1 MSRRKRELLTLPKNE
16 EEWVEILRKAAKA
29 GRESILENYDLT
41 SRSKITKRGVG
52 GDLTL
57 KIDEASESAIYK
69 SLIEDLGEGSFVF
82 VSEEIGEIKTR
93 GTQYKPIIFCDPLDG
108 SHNALVGIP
117 LFSISLSV
125 LGLNRGMDPSERR
138 YLGDVDIGFILNVP
152 SKDEFYAIKGLGS
165 FHNQRPIIASRE
177 PSVRARFATLGIE
190 CGDLD
195 FLKAILKNFGT
206 KEVYKFRVLGSAA
219 ISYCMLAEG
228 SFDGFIFVQ
237 PNGARTIDSPAG
249 YLIAREM
256 GRVFSDLSGKTKNL
270 DKVELGF
277 DSRINVVG
285 GKNRKSLSRLIR
297 ILRKTARKISKK
309 TNAE

>member
-1 MSRRKRELLTLPKNE
+1 MTRKIKLLNLPKNDQ
-16 EEWVEILRKAAKA
+16 EWVEILRKAAKA
-29 GRESILENYDLT
+29 GRQSILENYDLAT
-41 SRSKITKRGVG
+41 RSRMTKRGVG

-69 SLIEDLGEGSFVF
+69 SLIEDLGEDSFVF

-93 GTQYKPIIFCDPLDG
+93 GTHHKPIIFCDPLDG

-125 LGLNRGMDPSERR
+125 LGLNRGISPSERR

-152 SKDEFYAIKGLGS
+152 TEDEFYAIKGLGS
-165 FHNQRPIIASRE
+165 FRNQRPIMASKE
-177 PSVRARFATLGIE
+177 PSVGIRFATLGIE
-190 CGDLD
+190 CGDVD

-206 KEVYKFRVLGSAA
+206 KEVYKLRVLGSAA

-237 PNGARTIDSPAG
+237 PNSARTIDSPAG
-249 YLIAREM
+249 YLIAREAD
-256 GRVFSDLSGKTKNL
+256 RVFSDLSGKTKSL
-270 DKVELGF
+270 DRVELGF
-277 DSRINVVG
+277 HSRINIVG
-285 GKNRKSLSRLIR
+285 GKNRRSLSRLIR
-297 ILRKTARKISKK
+297 ILRGNLEK
-309 TNAE
+309 TNVE